1 MEVENGVGDLVS
13 CAGVVEAPLFPMMTS
28 RSVLCSSWLADMVV
42 LGRARSMVEAMAT
55 CCDVDLT
62 VSAILK
68 SPIVLEISRI
78 SMSRESGMVLCK
90 TVSMSGLGYIV
101 EYFEIEN

>member
-1 MEVENGVGDLVS
+1 
-13 CAGVVEAPLFPMMTS
+13 
-28 RSVLCSSWLADMVV
+28 
-42 LGRARSMVEAMAT
+42 MAT
-55 CCDVDLT
+55 CCDVDLA